1 MGIQQSKA
9 DDSSSD
15 ATSGFVGGSMTRS
28 QSIRKRLE
36 ENEDHQ
42 RRSSRDKSYLPR
54 MNNSQGQSSGIV
66 MPTMHANPHSN
77 AGGAIESPQW
87 GWYMNLTP
95 PSPNYTN
102 HPLQK
107 KQNTTANTSQAST
120 ASISSYESS
129 PKRPTTKP
137 NLIFQK
143 LPSQKHRPNYPSVPL

>member
-87 GWYMNLTP
+87 GWYTNLTP

-143 LPSQKHRPNYPSVPL
+143 LPSQKHRPHYPSVPL